1 MGYIV
6 FLIIVIIVAVALQP
20 KPPGV
25 KPATLSEVDA
35 PTAEQGKPVPKVF
48 GTIVVQSP
56 NIVWYGD
63 LSYTKIMSEGGK

>member
-1 MGYIV
+1 MGYII
-6 FLIIVIIVAVALQP
+6 FLVIVIIAAIALQP

-35 PTAEQGKPVPKVF
+35 PTADEGKPVPKVF

-63 LSYTKIMSEGGK
+63 LSYTKIMSGGKK